1 MVYGYD
7 MKRYLP
13 ATLIATVGLM
23 LVGLFGITDDLLSL
37 DVGIFFIISAIIT
50 AVTETPNE

>member
-50 AVTETPNE
+50 AVTEAPNE